1 MQFSIII
8 PARFASTR
16 LTGKPLIDIAGKPMI
31 EWVWRKAIDS
41 EATRVV
47 IATDDKRIL
56 DVCEKFGA
64 EAHLTSIE
72 HVSGTDRIAEVAN
85 MLELSDDQLI
95 VNLQGDEP
103 LIPVGIINQ
112 VASNLIVNSTA
123 ELATL
128 CEPIKTDSEFH
139 DPNVVKVVLD
149 SHGFALYFSRAP
161 VPDNTRQ
168 LEEYEENNLR
178 FRHLGIYAYRKS
190 FLTKYASWQS
200 VQLEKIE
207 KLEQLRALYHGAR
220 IHVGIACE
228 DVPGSIDTEDDL
240 QVIRKLF
247 T

>member
-16 LTGKPLIDIAGKPMI
+16 LSGKPLIDIAGKPMI

-41 EATRVV
+41 NAARVV
-47 IATDDKRIL
+47 VATDDKRIL
-56 DVCEKFGA
+56 NACESFGA
-64 EAHLTSIE
+64 EAYLTSVE
-72 HVSGTDRIAEVAN
+72 HASGTDRIAEVVN
-85 MLELSDDQLI
+85 MLELSDDHLI

-112 VASNLIVNSTA
+112 VANDLVVNSAA

-128 CEPIKTDSEFH
+128 CEPIKTDSEFY

-149 SHGFALYFSRAP
+149 SNDFALYFSRAP

-168 LEEYEENNLR
+168 SEGRGERNLR
-178 FRHLGIYAYRKS
+178 YRHLGIYAYRKS
-190 FLTKYASWQS
+190 FLAKYTSWQP
-200 VQLEKIE
+200 VPLEQIE
-207 KLEQLRALYHGAR
+207 KLEQLRALYYGAS

-228 DVPGSIDTEDDL
+228 DVPRSIDTADDL
-240 QVIRKLF
+240 LVIRELF
-247 T
+247 S